1 MCHVCLLCILISQAF
16 PFLRRLCEIYLPKAP
31 GTRPCPVGP
40 PEEPHPLL
48 MGKRTYLYDYK
59 RCHSS
64 VLIIRQRAV
73 QCLLLLCACC
83 VDVQP
88 SDHHSSSPVAPFSLL
103 IGVPEGNTVRY
114 LQWQA
119 KTTERYCGIMT
130 NFLSGAA
137 RTPGVPGT
145 QITVRI
151 PLDKD
156 LSYYQNEKTHTQPYC
171 V

>member
-103 IGVPEGNTVRY
+103 IGVPEGSTVRS
-114 LQWQA
+114 LQWHPP
-119 KTTERYCGIMT
+119 
-130 NFLSGAA
+130 LSAPNSSIIVEQPPQKRAAAAPGA
-137 RTPGVPGT
+137 
-145 QITVRI
+145 
-151 PLDKD
+151 
-156 LSYYQNEKTHTQPYC
+156 HTQTI
-171 V
+171 VVTHIGHK